1 MSRSAASASVASLA
15 AARDASSDPSSPAS
29 IAALEDISSSARDAN
44 RRASLAAAGAAALV
58 ADHLADASRGD
69 PAGASA
75 AGFLA
80 AAKALRNLCAGD
92 VDAKRDAARRGAHD
106 ALAAALVHLTRAAEH
121 ADSNSNSNSNDSVV
135 VSALAAGTQLACN
148 LCAGGGDAER
158 LAWRALFPRVASRV
172 ASLRGAAAHAAHPPL
187 VALVHARH
195 AAFGATGEGAA
206 ADAFDPT
213 RPFGFEAAA
222 TVWRPLLEAAADDH
236 APPGAGGGEWLPRVV
251 AAACLFA
258 AEALPPL
265 CRGLAPRAAE
275 TAAAR
280 DEALRAKL
288 LKLAVEDAP
297 IHEVMDG
304 GDGGEGGGGGGAAA
318 TEESTFSVAQATLL
332 ALVTDAVEA
341 APETDPAAA
350 RRSGSSSSGSSGSSG
365 SGSSGSVGSADV
377 DPGAPPPTLVLS
389 EGTLAYVLDLASRAA
404 ATTHRAATG
413 ASSRA
418 DADADANANAN
429 AARATLR
436 ASLHLLRA
444 LTERETR
451 PSVAQT
457 PGDVVTAATAMG
469 LPRLLLSLT
478 AAMPPPLGAGQTSK
492 AGGPTAAPRLD
503 PASTAPP
510 ELREGHPPYPS
521 ARPWEGYRVDL
532 MAPLANAMYG
542 RPLVAEA
549 VAKLGGVGV
558 ILAATRG
565 EDGDDYLREW
575 ALWATRNICAGSDD
589 ARREIEALQPQTA
602 TAANELAAAG
612 LDVRV
617 DPETGRVKVG
627 SNARGRAAAAALGV
641 DGVENASGAAPV
653 VLGGP
658 ARGGGGGEGSG
669 ATPSV
674 LVSGGGRA
682 RTPAGRAIQAAIEAG
697 LAPRTGGEGEEEEEE
712 EEEPF
717 VPPKHWKV
725 ADLS

>member
-1 MSRSAASASVASLA
+1 MSSSFAALA
-15 AARDASSDPSSPAS
+15 AARDASSDPSSPAA
-29 IAALEDISSSARDAN
+29 IVALEDITSSAKDTN
-44 RRASLAAAGAAALV
+44 RRASLAVAGVAALV

-69 PAGASA
+69 VAGACA

-80 AAKALRNLCAGD
+80 AARALRNACAGD
-92 VDAKRDAARRGAHD
+92 VVAKRDAARRGAHD
-106 ALAAALVHLTRAAEH
+106 ALAAALVRLADAAN
-121 ADSNSNSNSNDSVV
+121 AAYAANAACGSDSVV

-148 LCAGGGDAER
+148 LCAGRDDAAR
-158 LAWRALFPRVASRV
+158 LAWRALFPRVAARL
-172 ASLRGAAAHAAHPPL
+172 ASVRGAAAHAAHPPL

-195 AAFGATGEGAA
+195 AAFGVVGEGAA
-206 ADAFDPT
+206 GDAFDPT

-222 TVWRPLLEAAADDH
+222 KVWRPLLEAAADDD

-251 AAACLFA
+251 QTACLFA

-280 DEALRAKL
+280 DAALRAKL
-288 LKLAVEDAP
+288 LRLAVEDAD
-297 IHEVMDG
+297 ESDEARYESDEARSRAADDG
-304 GDGGEGGGGGGAAA
+304 A
-318 TEESTFSVAQATLL
+318 FSVAQATLL

-341 APETDPAAA
+341 APETDP
-350 RRSGSSSSGSSGSSG
+350 RLGSSGSK
-365 SGSSGSVGSADV
+365 SSGSTAV
-377 DPGAPPPTLVLS
+377 DSGASPPTLVLS

-404 ATTHRAATG
+404 ATTRRAADG
-413 ASSRA
+413 EER
-418 DADADANANAN
+418 DGANAD

-457 PGDVVTAATAMG
+457 SGDVVTAATAMG
-469 LPRLLLSLT
+469 LPRLLLSLS

-503 PASTAPP
+503 PTSTAPP

-521 ARPWEGYRVDL
+521 SRPWEGYRVDL

-549 VAKLGGVGV
+549 TAKLGGVGV

-565 EDGDDYLREW
+565 EDGDEYLREW

-617 DPETGRVKVG
+617 DPATGKVKVG
-627 SNARGRAAAAALGV
+627 SNARGRAAAEALGV
-641 DGVENASGAAPV
+641 QGVENATGAAPV

-658 ARGGGGGEGSG
+658 ARDRGEGSG
-669 ATPSV
+669 APSSL

-682 RTPAGRAIQAAIEAG
+682 KTPAGRAIQAAIEAG
-697 LAPRTGGEGEEEEEE
+697 LAPNANEGREEEE

>member
-1 MSRSAASASVASLA
+1 MSSSFAALA
-15 AARDASSDPSSPAS
+15 AARDASSDPSSPAA
-29 IAALEDISSSARDAN
+29 IVALEDITSSAKDTN
-44 RRASLAAAGAAALV
+44 RRASLAVAGVAALV

-69 PAGASA
+69 VAGASA

-80 AAKALRNLCAGD
+80 AARALRNACAGD
-92 VDAKRDAARRGAHD
+92 VVAKRDAARRGAHD
-106 ALAAALVHLTRAAEH
+106 ALAAALVRLADAAN
-121 ADSNSNSNSNDSVV
+121 AANAACGSDSVV

-148 LCAGGGDAER
+148 LCAGRDDAAR
-158 LAWRALFPRVASRV
+158 LAWRALFPRVAARL
-172 ASLRGAAAHAAHPPL
+172 ASVRGAAAHAAHPPL

-195 AAFGATGEGAA
+195 AAFGAAGEGAA
-206 ADAFDPT
+206 EDAFDPT

-222 TVWRPLLEAAADDH
+222 KVWRPLLEAAADDD

-251 AAACLFA
+251 ATACLFA

-275 TAAAR
+275 TAASR
-280 DEALRAKL
+280 DAALRAKL
-288 LKLAVEDAP
+288 LRLAVEDA
-297 IHEVMDG
+297 D
-304 GDGGEGGGGGGAAA
+304 
-318 TEESTFSVAQATLL
+318 ESDEARSRVFRDECAFSVAQATLL

-341 APETDPAAA
+341 APETDP
-350 RRSGSSSSGSSGSSG
+350 RLGSSGSTAVDSG
-365 SGSSGSVGSADV
+365 AS
-377 DPGAPPPTLVLS
+377 PPTLVLS

-404 ATTHRAATG
+404 ATTRRAADG
-413 ASSRA
+413 EER
-418 DADADANANAN
+418 DGANAD

-457 PGDVVTAATAMG
+457 SGDVVTAATAMG
-469 LPRLLLSLT
+469 LPRLLLSLS

-503 PASTAPP
+503 PKSTAPP

-521 ARPWEGYRVDL
+521 SRPWEGYRVDL

-549 VAKLGGVGV
+549 TAKLGGVGV

-565 EDGDDYLREW
+565 EDGDEYLREW

-617 DPETGRVKVG
+617 DPATGKVKVG
-627 SNARGRAAAAALGV
+627 SNARGRAAAEALGV
-641 DGVENASGAAPV
+641 QGVENATGAAPV

-658 ARGGGGGEGSG
+658 ARDRGEGSG
-669 ATPSV
+669 APSSL

-682 RTPAGRAIQAAIEAG
+682 KTLAGRAIQAAIEAG
-697 LAPRTGGEGEEEEEE
+697 LAPNANEGREEEE